1 MVINM
6 KKTGWIKLFC
16 LLLAIGAIAFVSIV
30 GFGSNAVGSYKDIS
44 LGLDLAGGV
53 SITYQAVKDEPTAE
67 EMEDARYK
75 LMKRAEGKSTESAVY
90 IEGTNRI
97 NVDIPNVTDAN
108 RILEEMGQVGSIYF
122 IYGQGDDGIV
132 NISFNEE
139 TGRYDKLTRSM
150 AEIIASGNM
159 VLDGSDVANAKAFI
173 DNSEVT
179 PRYLVELTLGDSGV
193 SKFTEATTKVSKY
206 YNPMSYDPRNIIAIV
221 YDGVVQSAP
230 RVQNTITGANAVIEG
245 QETFEEAQELA
256 TTIRIGA
263 LPIELEEIRSQIV
276 GAKLGEKAIETS
288 LIAGLIGFVALIIFM
303 IALYR
308 IPGVAASIALV
319 IYVGLMVISLNLF
332 NVTLTLPGIAGIILS
347 IGMAVDANVIIFSRI
362 REEMAVGKTVR
373 SAIKS
378 GFKKAQSAI
387 VDGNVTTLIAAVV
400 LYLRGSGTVKGFAM
414 TLGIGIVLSM
424 ITAMF
429 ITQFILKALYE
440 IGFQSEGCVGTI
452 GKGVKFDFVKHA
464 PKFAIASVILVI
476 IGASFLG
483 INKANTGAI
492 FKYSLDFVGGT
503 STSVSFEEVLPE
515 GIQGRMEKT
524 VQKATGKIAEI
535 SLVEESNSVLI
546 KTTNLEQEDR
556 SALEEALVTEYGID
570 AEKIQTENISSVVS
584 GEMKKDALWASVIAI
599 ICMLIYIWIR
609 FSNIRFGLSAIV
621 ALLHDVAIM
630 IVVYAVASK
639 FLTVGSTF
647 IACILTILGYSIN
660 ASIVV
665 FDRIREDKK
674 EFFASMSMK
683 DIVNASISKSFSR
696 SINTS
701 LTTLFMVVALAI
713 LGVASVREFSIPL
726 IVGIV
731 AGAYSSVFLAG
742 PLWFYLQKNE
752 KTKEQEPEE
761 P

>member
-1 MVINM
+1 MFNM
-6 KKTGWIKLFC
+6 KKTGWIKLVC
-16 LLLAIGAIAFVSIV
+16 LILAIGAIAFVSIV

-53 SITYQAVKDEPTAE
+53 SITYQAVKDDPTAE

-159 VLDGSDVANAKAFI
+159 VLDGSDIANAKAFI

-193 SKFTEATTKVSKY
+193 SKFTAATTKVSKY
-206 YNPMSYDPRNIIAIV
+206 YNPMSYDPRNVIAIV

-230 RVQNTITGANAVIEG
+230 RVENVITGANAVIEG

-276 GAKLGEKAIETS
+276 GAKLGERAIETS
-288 LIAGLIGFVALIIFM
+288 LLAGLIGFVALILFM
-303 IALYR
+303 IVMYR
-308 IPGVAASIALV
+308 VPGVAASIALI
-319 IYVGLMVISLNLF
+319 IYVGLMVISLNIF
-332 NVTLTLPGIAGIILS
+332 GVTLTLPGIAGIILS
-347 IGMAVDANVIIFSRI
+347 IGMAVDANVIIFTRI

-387 VDGNVTTLIAAVV
+387 IDGNVTTLIAAVV

-440 IGFQSEGCVGTI
+440 IGFQSEGCVGTL
-452 GKGVKFDFVKHA
+452 GKGVKFDFIKHA
-464 PKFAIASVILVI
+464 PKFAIVSVILVI

-483 INKANTGAI
+483 INKANIGAI

-503 STSVSFEEVLPE
+503 STSVSFDEELPA
-515 GIQGRMEKT
+515 GIQGKMETT

-556 SALEEALVTEYGID
+556 SALEEALVAEYGVD
-570 AEKIQTENISSVVS
+570 AENIQTENISSVVS

-630 IVVYAVASK
+630 IVVYSVASK

-674 EFFASMSMK
+674 ELFATMSMK

-701 LTTLFMVVALAI
+701 VTTLFMVVALAI

-726 IVGIV
+726 IVGIL
-731 AGAYSSVFLAG
+731 AGAYSSVLLAG
-742 PLWFYLQKNE
+742 PLWYFLQKSE
-752 KTKEQEPEE
+752 KAKEPEPEE

>member
-1 MVINM
+1 M

-16 LLLAIGAIAFVSIV
+16 LILAIGAIAFVSIV

-53 SITYQAVKDEPTAE
+53 SITYQAVKDDPTAE

-139 TGRYDKLTRSM
+139 TGRYDKLSRSM
-150 AEIIASGNM
+150 EEIIASGNM

-193 SKFTEATTKVSKY
+193 SKFTAATTKVSKY
-206 YNPMSYDPRNIIAIV
+206 YNPMSYDPRNVIAIV

-230 RVQNTITGANAVIEG
+230 RVENVITGANAVIEG

-276 GAKLGEKAIETS
+276 GAKLGERAIETS
-288 LIAGLIGFVALIIFM
+288 LLAGLIGFVALIIFM
-303 IALYR
+303 ILLYR
-308 IPGVAASIALV
+308 VPGVAASVALV

-347 IGMAVDANVIIFSRI
+347 IGMAVDANVIIFTRI

-378 GFKKAQSAI
+378 GFKKARSAI
-387 VDGNVTTLIAAVV
+387 IDGNVTTLIAAVV

-440 IGFQSEGCVGTI
+440 IGFQSEGCVGTL
-452 GKGVKFDFVKHA
+452 GKGVKFDFIKHA
-464 PKFAIASVILVI
+464 PKFAIVSVILVI

-503 STSVSFEEVLPE
+503 STSVSFDEELPV
-515 GIQGRMEKT
+515 GIQGKMETT

-546 KTTNLEQEDR
+546 KTTNLEQEER
-556 SALEEALVTEYGID
+556 SDLEEALVAEYGVD
-570 AEKIQTENISSVVS
+570 AENIQTENISSVVS

-674 EFFASMSMK
+674 EFFATMSMK

-726 IVGIV
+726 IVGIL
-731 AGAYSSVFLAG
+731 AGAYSSVLLAG
-742 PLWFYLQKNE
+742 PLWYFLQKSE
-752 KTKEQEPEE
+752 KAKEPEPEE

>member
-1 MVINM
+1 M

-53 SITYQAVKDEPTAE
+53 SITYQAVKDDPTPE

-139 TGRYDKLTRSM
+139 TGRYDKLSRSM
-150 AEIIASGNM
+150 EAIIASGNM

-206 YNPMSYDPRNIIAIV
+206 YNPMSYDPRNVIAIV

-230 RVQNTITGANAVIEG
+230 RVEHVITGNNAVIEG

-276 GAKLGEKAIETS
+276 GAKLGERAIETS
-288 LIAGLIGFVALIIFM
+288 LIAGLIGFVALIIFL
-303 IALYR
+303 IVLYR
-308 IPGVAASIALV
+308 VPGVAASIALI

-362 REEMAVGKTVR
+362 REEMAIGKTVR

-378 GFKKAQSAI
+378 GFKKARSAI

-440 IGFQSEGCVGTI
+440 IGFQSEGCVGKI
-452 GKGVKFDFVKHA
+452 GKGVKFDFIKHA
-464 PKFAIASVILVI
+464 PKFAIVSVILVI

-483 INKANTGAI
+483 INKANTGTI
-492 FKYSLDFVGGT
+492 FKYSLDFIGGT
-503 STSVSFEEVLPE
+503 STSVSFDEELPE
-515 GIQGRMEKT
+515 GIQGRMEAT
-524 VQKATGKIAEI
+524 VKNATGKIAEI

-556 SALEEALVTEYGID
+556 SALEDALVTEYGID

-701 LTTLFMVVALAI
+701 LTTLFMVLALAI

-726 IVGIV
+726 IVGIL

-742 PLWFYLQKNE
+742 PLWFLLQKNE
-752 KTKEQEPEE
+752 KAHEAEPDE

>member
-1 MVINM
+1 M
-6 KKTGWIKLFC
+6 KKTGWIKLLC
-16 LLLAIGAIAFVSIV
+16 LFLAIGAIAFVSIV
-30 GFGSNAVGSYKDIS
+30 GFGGDAVGSYKDIS

-53 SITYQAVKDEPTAE
+53 SITYQAVKDDPTPE

-139 TGRYDKLTRSM
+139 TGRYDKLSRSM

-206 YNPMSYDPRNIIAIV
+206 YNPMSYDPRNVIAIV

-230 RVQNTITGANAVIEG
+230 RVQNVITGNSAVIEG

-276 GAKLGEKAIETS
+276 GAKLGERAIETS
-288 LIAGLIGFVALIIFM
+288 LLAGLIGFVALIIFM
-303 IALYR
+303 IVLYR
-308 IPGVAASIALV
+308 VPGVAASIALI
-319 IYVGLMVISLNLF
+319 IYVGLMVISLNIF
-332 NVTLTLPGIAGIILS
+332 GVTLTLPGIAGIILS
-347 IGMAVDANVIIFSRI
+347 IGMAVDANVIIFTRI

-378 GFKKAQSAI
+378 GFKKARSAI

-440 IGFQSEGCVGTI
+440 IGFQSEGCVGKI

-464 PKFAIASVILVI
+464 PKFAIISVILVI

-503 STSVSFEEVLPE
+503 STSVSFDEELPA
-515 GIQGRMEKT
+515 GIQGKMETT

-535 SLVEESNSVLI
+535 SLVEESNAVLI

-556 SALEEALVTEYGID
+556 SALEEALVAEYGVD
-570 AEKIQTENISSVVS
+570 AENIQTENISSVVS

-674 EFFASMSMK
+674 EFFATMSMK

-726 IVGIV
+726 IVGIL

-742 PLWFYLQKNE
+742 PLWFLLQKNE
-752 KTKEQEPEE
+752 KAKEPEPEE

>member
-1 MVINM
+1 M

-16 LLLAIGAIAFVSIV
+16 LVLAIGAIAFVSIV

-53 SITYQAVKDEPTAE
+53 SITYQAVKEEPTAE

-122 IYGQGDDGIV
+122 IYGQGYDDIV
-132 NISFNEE
+132 NIEFNEE
-139 TGRYDKLTRSM
+139 TGRYDSLTRSM
-150 AEIIASGNM
+150 EEIIASGNV
-159 VLDGSDVANAKAFI
+159 VLDGSDIANAKALI
-173 DNSEVT
+173 DNSQVT
-179 PRYLVELTLGDSGV
+179 PRYLVELTLNDSGV
-193 SKFTEATTKVSKY
+193 AKFTEATARAAMF
-206 YNPMSYDPRNIIAIV
+206 YNEAYYDPGCVIAIV
-221 YDGVVQSAP
+221 YDGVIQSAP
-230 RVQNTITGANAVIEG
+230 RVQSKITGNQAVIEG
-245 QETFEEAQELA
+245 QETMEEAQELA

-276 GAKLGEKAIETS
+276 GAKLGEKAIESS
-288 LIAGLIGFVALIIFM
+288 LLAGLIGFVALIIFM
-303 IALYR
+303 IVLYR
-308 IPGVAASIALV
+308 VPGVAASIALV

-362 REEMAVGKTVR
+362 REEIAIGKTVR
-373 SAIKS
+373 SAVKS

-387 VDGNVTTLIAAVV
+387 IDGNVTTLIAAVV

-440 IGFQSEGCVGTI
+440 IGLSSEACI
-452 GKGVKFDFVKHA
+452 GAGGKEAKFDFVKHA
-464 PKFAIASVILVI
+464 PKFAVISVILVI

-503 STSVSFEEVLPE
+503 STSVSFGDALPE
-515 GIQGRMEKT
+515 GIQGKMETT
-524 VQKATGKIAEI
+524 VLKSTGKIAEI
-535 SLVEESNSVLI
+535 SLVEESNTVLI
-546 KTTNLEQEDR
+546 KTTNLEQDDR
-556 SALEEALVTEYGID
+556 AALEEALVAEYGID
-570 AEKIQTENISSVVS
+570 SEQIQTENISSVVS

-609 FSNIRFGLSAIV
+609 FNNIRFGLSAII
-621 ALLHDVAIM
+621 ALLHDVAMM

-674 EFFASMSMK
+674 EFFATKSMK
-683 DIVNASISKSFSR
+683 EIVNGSISKSLGR

-731 AGAYSSVFLAG
+731 AGAYSSVLLAG
-742 PLWFYLQKNE
+742 PMWYLLQKSE
-752 KTKEQEPEE
+752 KEPEPE
-761 P
+761 PDEP

>member
-1 MVINM
+1 MEYAM

-16 LLLAIGAIAFVSIV
+16 LVLAIGAIAFVSLV
-30 GFGSNAVGSYKDIS
+30 GFGDNAVGSYKDIS

-53 SITYQAVKDEPTAE
+53 SITYQAVKEDPTTE

-108 RILEEMGQVGSIYF
+108 RILEEMGKVGSIYF
-122 IYGQGDDGIV
+122 IYGMGDDGIL
-132 NISFNEE
+132 NIAYNEE
-139 TGRYDKLTRSM
+139 TGKIDTLARSM
-150 AEIIASGNM
+150 EEIIASGNV
-159 VLDGSDVANAKAFI
+159 VLDGSDIADARAYI

-179 PRYLVELTLGDSGV
+179 PRYLVNLILQESGV
-193 SKFTEATTKVSKY
+193 SKFAEATAKVSKY
-206 YNPMSYDPRNIIAIV
+206 YTSTSYDPRNIIAIV

-230 RVQNTITGANAVIEG
+230 RVQHVINSDQAVIEG
-245 QETFEEAQELA
+245 QESFEEAQELA

-288 LIAGLIGFVALIIFM
+288 LLAGLIGFVALIIFM
-303 IALYR
+303 IVLYR
-308 IPGVAASIALV
+308 VPGVAASIALV
-319 IYVGLMVISLNLF
+319 IYVGLMVICLNLF

-362 REEMAVGKTVR
+362 REEIAIGKTVR

-378 GFKKAQSAI
+378 GFKKARSAI
-387 VDGNVTTLIAAVV
+387 IDGNVTTLIAAIV

-429 ITQFILKALYE
+429 ITQFIMKALYE
-440 IGFQSEGCVGTI
+440 IGLQSEGCI
-452 GKGVKFDFVKHA
+452 GKLAKGIKFDFVKHA
-464 PKFAIASVILVI
+464 PKFAVFSMILVI

-503 STSVSFEEVLPE
+503 STSVSFNEELPA
-515 GIQGRMEKT
+515 GIQGRVEET
-524 VQKATGKIAEI
+524 VLKSTGKIAEI

-556 SALEEALVTEYGID
+556 AALEDALIAEYGID
-570 AEKIQTENISSVVS
+570 AENIQAENISSVVS
-584 GEMKKDALWASVIAI
+584 GEMKKDALWASVIAV

-674 EFFASMSMK
+674 EFFATMSMK
-683 DIVNASISKSFSR
+683 DIVNESISKSFSR

-726 IVGIV
+726 IVGIL

-742 PLWFYLQKNE
+742 PLWFFLQKNE
-752 KTKEQEPEE
+752 KEKEPEPEE

>member
-1 MVINM
+1 M
-6 KKTGWIKLFC
+6 KKTGWIKLVC
-16 LLLAIGAIAFVSIV
+16 LILAIGAIAFVSIV
-30 GFGSNAVGSYKDIS
+30 GFGNNAIGSYKDIS

-53 SITYQAVKDEPTAE
+53 SITYQAVKDDPTAE

-139 TGRYDKLTRSM
+139 TGRYDKLSRSM
-150 AEIIASGNM
+150 EEIIASGNM

-193 SKFTEATTKVSKY
+193 SKFTAATTKVSKY
-206 YNPMSYDPRNIIAIV
+206 YNPMSYDPRNVIAIV

-230 RVQNTITGANAVIEG
+230 RVENVITGANAVIEG

-276 GAKLGEKAIETS
+276 GAKLGERAIETS
-288 LIAGLIGFVALIIFM
+288 LLAGLIGFVALIIFM
-303 IALYR
+303 ILLYR
-308 IPGVAASIALV
+308 VPGVAASVALV

-347 IGMAVDANVIIFSRI
+347 IGMAVDANVIIFTRI

-378 GFKKAQSAI
+378 GFKKARSAI
-387 VDGNVTTLIAAVV
+387 IDGNVTTLIAAVV

-440 IGFQSEGCVGTI
+440 IGFQSEGCVGTL
-452 GKGVKFDFVKHA
+452 GKGVKFDFIKHA
-464 PKFAIASVILVI
+464 PKFAIVSVILVI

-503 STSVSFEEVLPE
+503 STSVSFDEELPA
-515 GIQGRMEKT
+515 GIQGKMETT

-546 KTTNLEQEDR
+546 KTTNLEQEER
-556 SALEEALVTEYGID
+556 SDLEEALVAEYGVD
-570 AEKIQTENISSVVS
+570 AENIQTENISSVVS

-674 EFFASMSMK
+674 EFFATMSMK

-726 IVGIV
+726 IVGIL
-731 AGAYSSVFLAG
+731 AGAYSSVLLAG
-742 PLWFYLQKNE
+742 PLWYFLQKSE
-752 KTKEQEPEE
+752 KAKEPEPEE

>member
-1 MVINM
+1 M
-6 KKTGWIKLFC
+6 KKTGWIKLIC
-16 LLLAIGAIAFVSIV
+16 LVLAIGVVGFISCV
-30 GFGSNAVGSYKDIS
+30 GFGSKAVGSYKDIS

-53 SITYQAVKDEPTAE
+53 SITYQAVKDDPTPE

-108 RILEEMGQVGSIYF
+108 RILEEMGEVGSIYF
-122 IYGQGDDGIV
+122 IYGMGDDGV
-132 NISFNEE
+132 LNIAYNEE
-139 TGRYDKLTRSM
+139 TGSYDALTRSM
-150 AEIIASGNM
+150 SEIIASGNM

-179 PRYLVELTLGDSGV
+179 PRYLVELTLGESGV
-193 SKFTEATTKVSKY
+193 SKFTAATTKASKY
-206 YNPMSYDPRNIIAIV
+206 YDPMSYDPRSVIAIV

-230 RVQNTITGANAVIEG
+230 RVHSTITGTQAVIEG
-245 QETFEEAQELA
+245 QETLEEAQELA

-288 LIAGLIGFVALIIFM
+288 LLAGLIGFIALIIFM
-303 IALYR
+303 VVLYR
-308 IPGVAASIALV
+308 IPGVAASIALI
-319 IYVGLMVISLNLF
+319 IYVGLMVISLNVF
-332 NVTLTLPGIAGIILS
+332 GVTLTLPGIAGIILS

-362 REEMAVGKTVR
+362 REEIELGKTVR

-378 GFKKAQSAI
+378 GFKKARSAI
-387 VDGNVTTLIAAVV
+387 VDGNVTTLIAAIV

-440 IGFQSEGCVGTI
+440 VGFTSEACI
-452 GKGVKFDFVKHA
+452 GKAAKGIKFDFVKHA
-464 PKFAIASVILVI
+464 PKFAIVSVVLVL

-483 INKANTGAI
+483 INKANTGSI

-503 STSVSFEEVLPE
+503 STSVGFDGQLPE
-515 GIQGRMEKT
+515 GIQGKMENT

-535 SLVEESNSVLI
+535 SLVEESNTVLI

-556 SALEEALVTEYGID
+556 TALEDALVAEYGVD
-570 AEKIQTENISSVVS
+570 AQNIQTENISSVVS
-584 GEMKKDALWASVIAI
+584 GEMKEDALWASVIAI

-621 ALLHDVAIM
+621 TLLHDVAIM

-674 EFFASMSMK
+674 EFFATMSMK

-696 SINTS
+696 SVNTS
-701 LTTLFMVVALAI
+701 ITTLFMVVALAI

-742 PLWFYLQKNE
+742 PLWYFLQKNE
-752 KTKEQEPEE
+752 RPEE
-761 P
+761 PEPDEP

>member
-1 MVINM
+1 M

-16 LLLAIGAIAFVSIV
+16 LVLAIGAIAFVSIV

-53 SITYQAVKDEPTAE
+53 SITYQAVKDDPTAE

-139 TGRYDKLTRSM
+139 TGRYDKLSRSM
-150 AEIIASGNM
+150 EEIIASGNM

-230 RVQNTITGANAVIEG
+230 RVQNVITGANAVIEG

-276 GAKLGEKAIETS
+276 GAKLGERAIETS
-288 LIAGLIGFVALIIFM
+288 LLAGLIGFVALIIFM
-303 IALYR
+303 IVLYR
-308 IPGVAASIALV
+308 VPGVAASIALI
-319 IYVGLMVISLNLF
+319 IYVGLMVISLNIF
-332 NVTLTLPGIAGIILS
+332 GVTLTLPGIAGIILS
-347 IGMAVDANVIIFSRI
+347 IGMAVDANVIIFTRI

-373 SAIKS
+373 SAVKS
-378 GFKKAQSAI
+378 GFKKARSAI
-387 VDGNVTTLIAAVV
+387 IDGNVTTLIAAVV

-440 IGFQSEGCVGTI
+440 IGFQSEGCVGKI

-464 PKFAIASVILVI
+464 PKFAIISVILVI

-503 STSVSFEEVLPE
+503 STSVSFDEELPA
-515 GIQGRMEKT
+515 GIQGKMETT

-535 SLVEESNSVLI
+535 SLVEESNAVLI

-556 SALEEALVTEYGID
+556 SALEEALVAEYGVD
-570 AEKIQTENISSVVS
+570 AENIQTENISSVVS

-674 EFFASMSMK
+674 EFFATMSMK

-726 IVGIV
+726 IVGIL

-742 PLWFYLQKNE
+742 PLWFLLQKNE
-752 KTKEQEPEE
+752 KAKEPEPEE

>member
-1 MVINM
+1 M

-16 LLLAIGAIAFVSIV
+16 LVLAIGAIAFVSLV
-30 GFGSNAVGSYKDIS
+30 GFGDNAVGSYKDIS

-53 SITYQAVKDEPTAE
+53 SITYQAVKEDPTTE

-108 RILEEMGQVGSIYF
+108 RILEEMGKVGSIYF
-122 IYGQGDDGIV
+122 IYGMGDDGIL
-132 NISFNEE
+132 NIAYNEE
-139 TGRYDKLTRSM
+139 TGKIDTLARSM
-150 AEIIASGNM
+150 EEIIASGNV
-159 VLDGSDVANAKAFI
+159 VLDGSDIADARAYI

-179 PRYLVELTLGDSGV
+179 PRYLVNLILQESGV
-193 SKFTEATTKVSKY
+193 SKFAEATAKVSKY
-206 YNPMSYDPRNIIAIV
+206 YTSTSYDPRNIIAIV

-230 RVQNTITGANAVIEG
+230 RVQHVINSDQAVIEG
-245 QETFEEAQELA
+245 QESFEEAQELA

-288 LIAGLIGFVALIIFM
+288 LLAGLIGFVALIIFM
-303 IALYR
+303 IVLYR
-308 IPGVAASIALV
+308 VPGVAASIALV
-319 IYVGLMVISLNLF
+319 IYVGLMVICLNLF

-362 REEMAVGKTVR
+362 REEIAIGKTVR

-378 GFKKAQSAI
+378 GFKKARSAI
-387 VDGNVTTLIAAVV
+387 IDGNVTTLIAAVV

-440 IGFQSEGCVGTI
+440 IGFQSEGCI
-452 GKGVKFDFVKHA
+452 GKLAKGIKFDFVKHA
-464 PKFAIASVILVI
+464 PKFAVFSVILVI

-503 STSVSFEEVLPE
+503 STSVSFNEELPA
-515 GIQGRMEKT
+515 GIQGRMEET
-524 VQKATGKIAEI
+524 VRKATGKIAEI

-556 SALEEALVTEYGID
+556 TALEDALIAEYGID
-570 AEKIQTENISSVVS
+570 AENIQAENISSVVS
-584 GEMKKDALWASVIAI
+584 GEMKKDALWASVIAV

-674 EFFASMSMK
+674 EFFATMSMK

-701 LTTLFMVVALAI
+701 LTTLFMVMALAI

-726 IVGIV
+726 IVGIL

-742 PLWFYLQKNE
+742 PLWFFLQKNE
-752 KTKEQEPEE
+752 KEKEPEPEE

>member
-1 MVINM
+1 VFNM
-6 KKTGWIKLFC
+6 KKTGWIKLVC
-16 LLLAIGAIAFVSIV
+16 LILAIGAIAFVSIV
-30 GFGSNAVGSYKDIS
+30 GFGNNAIGSYKDIS

-53 SITYQAVKDEPTAE
+53 SITYQAVKDDPTAE

-139 TGRYDKLTRSM
+139 TGRYDKLSRSM
-150 AEIIASGNM
+150 EEIIASGNM

-193 SKFTEATTKVSKY
+193 SKFTAATTKVSKY
-206 YNPMSYDPRNIIAIV
+206 YNPMSYDPRNVIAIV

-230 RVQNTITGANAVIEG
+230 RVENVITGANAVIEG

-276 GAKLGEKAIETS
+276 GAKLGERAIETS
-288 LIAGLIGFVALIIFM
+288 LLAGLIGFVALIIFM
-303 IALYR
+303 ILLYR
-308 IPGVAASIALV
+308 VPGVAASVALV

-347 IGMAVDANVIIFSRI
+347 IGMAVDANVIIFTRI

-378 GFKKAQSAI
+378 GFKKARSAI
-387 VDGNVTTLIAAVV
+387 IDGNVTTLIAAVV

-440 IGFQSEGCVGTI
+440 IGFQSEGCVGTL
-452 GKGVKFDFVKHA
+452 GKGVKFDFIKHA
-464 PKFAIASVILVI
+464 PKFAIVSVILVI

-503 STSVSFEEVLPE
+503 STSVSFDEELPA
-515 GIQGRMEKT
+515 GIQGKMETT

-546 KTTNLEQEDR
+546 KTTNLEQEER
-556 SALEEALVTEYGID
+556 SDLEEALVAEYGVD
-570 AEKIQTENISSVVS
+570 AENIQTENISSVVS

-674 EFFASMSMK
+674 EFFATMSMK

-726 IVGIV
+726 IVGIL
-731 AGAYSSVFLAG
+731 AGAYSSVLLAG
-742 PLWFYLQKNE
+742 PLWYFLQKSE
-752 KTKEQEPEE
+752 KAKEPEPEE

>member
-1 MVINM
+1 MDM
-6 KKTGWIKLFC
+6 KKTGWIKLLC
-16 LLLAIGAIAFVSIV
+16 LVLAIGVIGYIACV
-30 GFGSNAVGSYKDIS
+30 GFGSNAKGSYKDIS

-53 SITYQAVKDEPTAE
+53 SITYQAVKDDPTSE

-108 RILEEMGQVGSIYF
+108 RILEEMGKVGSIYF
-122 IYGQGDDGIV
+122 IYGQGTDDIV
-132 NISFNEE
+132 NIAFNEE
-139 TGRYDKLTRSM
+139 TGRYDSLTRSM
-150 AEIIASGNM
+150 EEIIASGNV
-159 VLDGSDVANAKAFI
+159 VLDGSDIANASAFI
-173 DNSEVT
+173 DNSNVT
-179 PRYLVELTLGDSGV
+179 PRYLVELTLNDAGV
-193 SKFTEATTKVSKY
+193 SKFTEATTRAAMF
-206 YNPMSYDPRNIIAIV
+206 YNEVYYDPGSVIAIV

-230 RVQNTITGANAVIEG
+230 RVAKTITGNQAVIEG

-276 GAKLGEKAIETS
+276 GAKLGERAIETS
-288 LIAGLIGFVALIIFM
+288 LIAGLIGFVALILFM
-303 IALYR
+303 IILYR
-308 IPGVAASIALV
+308 IPGVAAAIALT

-332 NVTLTLPGIAGIILS
+332 DVTLTLPGIAGIILS
-347 IGMAVDANVIIFSRI
+347 IGMAVDANVIIFCRI
-362 REEMAVGKTVR
+362 REEIAVGKTVR

-378 GFKKAQSAI
+378 GFKKARSAI

-400 LYLRGSGTVKGFAM
+400 LYARGSGTVKGFAM

-429 ITQFILKALYE
+429 ITHFILKAFYE
-440 IGFQSEGCVGTI
+440 IGFTSEACIGTR
-452 GKGVKFDFVKHA
+452 GKTVRFDFIKHA
-464 PKFAIASVILVI
+464 PKFAVVSVILVI

-503 STSVSFEEVLPE
+503 STSVSFDGELPS
-515 GIQGRMEKT
+515 GIQGRVETT

-535 SLVEESNSVLI
+535 SLVEESNAVLI
-546 KTTNLEQEDR
+546 KTTNLEQEER
-556 SALEEALVTEYGID
+556 AALEEALVTEYGVD
-570 AEKIQTENISSVVS
+570 AENIQTENISSVVS

-609 FSNIRFGLSAIV
+609 FNNIRFGLSAIV
-621 ALLHDVAIM
+621 ALLHDVSIM
-630 IVVYAVASK
+630 IVVYAVASR

-665 FDRIREDKK
+665 FDRIREDRK
-674 EFFASMSMK
+674 EFFATMSMK
-683 DIVNASISKSFSR
+683 DIVNAAVSKSFSR
-696 SINTS
+696 SISTS

-731 AGAYSSVFLAG
+731 AGAYSSVLLAG
-742 PLWFYLQKNE
+742 PLWYFLQKNE
-752 KTKEQEPEE
+752 KPQEEETEE

>member
-1 MVINM
+1 M
-6 KKTGWIKLFC
+6 FC

-30 GFGSNAVGSYKDIS
+30 GFGNNAVGSYKDIS

-53 SITYQAVKDEPTAE
+53 SITYQAVKDDPTPE

-139 TGRYDKLTRSM
+139 TGRYDKLSRSM
-150 AEIIASGNM
+150 EAIIASGNM

-206 YNPMSYDPRNIIAIV
+206 YNPMSYDPRNVIAIV

-230 RVQNTITGANAVIEG
+230 RVQHVITGNNAVIEG

-276 GAKLGEKAIETS
+276 GAKLGERAIETS

-303 IALYR
+303 VVLYR
-308 IPGVAASIALV
+308 VPGVAASVALI

-347 IGMAVDANVIIFSRI
+347 IGMAVDANVIIFTRI

-387 VDGNVTTLIAAVV
+387 IDGNVTTLIAAVV

-440 IGFQSEGCVGTI
+440 IGFQSEGCIGTL
-452 GKGVKFDFVKHA
+452 GKGVKFDFVKNA
-464 PKFAIASVILVI
+464 PKFAIVSVILVI

-483 INKANTGAI
+483 INKANTGTI
-492 FKYSLDFVGGT
+492 FKYSLDFIGGT
-503 STSVSFEEVLPE
+503 STAVSFDEELPE
-515 GIQGRMEKT
+515 GIQGRMEAT
-524 VQKATGKIAEI
+524 VKNATGKIAEI

-556 SALEEALVTEYGID
+556 SALEDALVTEYGID

-701 LTTLFMVVALAI
+701 LTTLFMVLALAI

-726 IVGIV
+726 IVGIL

-742 PLWFYLQKNE
+742 PLWFFLQKNE
-752 KTKEQEPEE
+752 KAHEAEPDE

>member
-1 MVINM
+1 M

-16 LLLAIGAIAFVSIV
+16 LVVVISAIAFVSIV

-53 SITYQAVKDEPTAE
+53 SITYQAVKDDPTAE

-132 NISFNEE
+132 NIGYNEE

-150 AEIIASGNM
+150 EEIIASGNM

-193 SKFTEATTKVSKY
+193 SKFTEATSKVSQY
-206 YNPMSYDPRNIIAIV
+206 YLSTSYDPRNVIAIV
-221 YDGVVQSAP
+221 YDGTVQSAP
-230 RVQNTITGANAVIEG
+230 RVQTTITGNSAVIEG

-288 LIAGLIGFVALIIFM
+288 LIAGLIGFVALILFM
-303 IALYR
+303 VIMYR
-308 IPGVAASIALV
+308 VPGVAASIALV

-347 IGMAVDANVIIFSRI
+347 IGMAVDANVIIFTRI
-362 REEMAVGKTVR
+362 REEIAIGKTVR

-378 GFKKAQSAI
+378 GFKKARSAI
-387 VDGNVTTLIAAVV
+387 VDGNVTTLIAAIV

-440 IGFQSEGCVGTI
+440 IGFQSEGCVGTV
-452 GKGVKFDFVKHA
+452 GKGVRFDFVKHA
-464 PKFAIASVILVI
+464 PKFAIVSVILVI

-503 STSVSFEEVLPE
+503 STSVSFDEELPA
-515 GIQGRMEKT
+515 GIQGKMETT

-546 KTTNLEQEDR
+546 KTTNLEQDDR
-556 SALEEALVTEYGID
+556 SALEAALVAEYGID

-674 EFFASMSMK
+674 ELFAKMSMK

-726 IVGIV
+726 IVGIL

-742 PLWFYLQKNE
+742 PLWYFLQKHE
-752 KTKEQEPEE
+752 KPEEPEPEE

>member
-1 MVINM
+1 
-6 KKTGWIKLFC
+6 
-16 LLLAIGAIAFVSIV
+16 
-30 GFGSNAVGSYKDIS
+30 
-44 LGLDLAGGV
+44 
-53 SITYQAVKDEPTAE
+53 
-67 EMEDARYK
+67 
-75 LMKRAEGKSTESAVY
+75 
-90 IEGTNRI
+90 
-97 NVDIPNVTDAN
+97 
-108 RILEEMGQVGSIYF
+108 
-122 IYGQGDDGIV
+122 
-132 NISFNEE
+132 
-139 TGRYDKLTRSM
+139 
-150 AEIIASGNM
+150 
-159 VLDGSDVANAKAFI
+159 
-173 DNSEVT
+173 
-179 PRYLVELTLGDSGV
+179 VELTLGDSGV

-230 RVQNTITGANAVIEG
+230 RVQNVITGANAVIEG

-276 GAKLGEKAIETS
+276 GAKLGERAIETS
-288 LIAGLIGFVALIIFM
+288 LLAGLIGFVALIIFM
-303 IALYR
+303 IVLYR
-308 IPGVAASIALV
+308 VPGVAASIALI
-319 IYVGLMVISLNLF
+319 IYVGLMVISLNIF
-332 NVTLTLPGIAGIILS
+332 GVTLTLPGIAGIILS
-347 IGMAVDANVIIFSRI
+347 IGMAVDANVIIFTRI

-373 SAIKS
+373 SAVKS
-378 GFKKAQSAI
+378 GFKKARSAI
-387 VDGNVTTLIAAVV
+387 IDGNVTTLIAAVV

-440 IGFQSEGCVGTI
+440 IGFQSEGCVGKI

-464 PKFAIASVILVI
+464 PKFAIISVILVI

-503 STSVSFEEVLPE
+503 STSVSFDEELPA
-515 GIQGRMEKT
+515 GIQGKMETT

-535 SLVEESNSVLI
+535 SLVEESNAVLI

-556 SALEEALVTEYGID
+556 SALEEALVAEYGVD
-570 AEKIQTENISSVVS
+570 AENIQTENISSVVS

-674 EFFASMSMK
+674 EFFATMSMK

-726 IVGIV
+726 IVGIL

-742 PLWFYLQKNE
+742 PLWFLLQKNE
-752 KTKEQEPEE
+752 KAKEPEPEE

>member
-1 MVINM
+1 M

-16 LLLAIGAIAFVSIV
+16 LVLAIGAIAFVSLV
-30 GFGSNAVGSYKDIS
+30 GFGDNAVGSYKDIS

-53 SITYQAVKDEPTAE
+53 SITYQAVKEDPTTE

-108 RILEEMGQVGSIYF
+108 RILEEMGEVGSIYF
-122 IYGQGDDGIV
+122 IYGMGADGIM
-132 NISFNEE
+132 NIAFNEE
-139 TGRYDKLTRSM
+139 TGRYDALARSM
-150 AEIIASGNM
+150 EEIIASGNM
-159 VLDGSDVANAKAFI
+159 VLDGSDVADARAFI

-179 PRYLVELTLGDSGV
+179 PRYLVELILGESGV
-193 SKFTEATTKVSKY
+193 AKFTEATGKVAQY
-206 YNPMSYDPRNIIAIV
+206 YNPATYDPRNIIAIV

-230 RVQNTITGANAVIEG
+230 RVQRTITGNQAVIEG
-245 QETFEEAQELA
+245 QESFEEAQELA

-263 LPIELEEIRSQIV
+263 LPLELEEIRSQVV
-276 GAKLGEKAIETS
+276 GAKLGERAIETS
-288 LIAGLIGFVALIIFM
+288 LLAGLIGFVALIIFM
-303 IALYR
+303 IVMYR
-308 IPGVAASIALV
+308 VPGVAASIALI
-319 IYVGLMVISLNLF
+319 IYVGLMVISLNVF
-332 NVTLTLPGIAGIILS
+332 GVTLTLPGIAGIILS
-347 IGMAVDANVIIFSRI
+347 IGMAVDANVIIFTRV

-378 GFKKAQSAI
+378 GFKKARSAI
-387 VDGNVTTLIAAVV
+387 VDGNVTTLIAAIV

-440 IGFQSEGCVGTI
+440 IGFTSEGCI
-452 GKGVKFDFVKHA
+452 GKLAKGVKFDFVKHA
-464 PKFAIASVILVI
+464 PKFAVVSVILVI

-503 STSVSFEEVLPE
+503 STSVSFDEDLPA
-515 GIQGRMEKT
+515 GIQGQVEKT
-524 VQKATGKIAEI
+524 VQQATGKIAEI
-535 SLVEESNSVLI
+535 SLVEESNTVLI

-556 SALEEALVTEYGID
+556 TALEDALVAEYGVD

-674 EFFASMSMK
+674 EFFATMSMK

-696 SINTS
+696 SINYS

-726 IVGIV
+726 IVGIL

-742 PLWFYLQKNE
+742 PLWFFLQKNE
-752 KTKEQEPEE
+752 KAKEPEPE
-761 P
+761 AP

>member
-1 MVINM
+1 M
-6 KKTGWIKLFC
+6 KKTGWIKLLC
-16 LLLAIGAIAFVSIV
+16 LFLAIGAIAFVSIV
-30 GFGSNAVGSYKDIS
+30 GFGGDAVGSYKDIS

-53 SITYQAVKDEPTAE
+53 SITYQAVKDDPTPE

-139 TGRYDKLTRSM
+139 TGRYDKLSRSM

-206 YNPMSYDPRNIIAIV
+206 YNPMSYDPRNVIAIV

-230 RVQNTITGANAVIEG
+230 RVQNVITGNSAVIEG

-276 GAKLGEKAIETS
+276 GAKLGERAIETS
-288 LIAGLIGFVALIIFM
+288 LLAGLIGFVALIIFM
-303 IALYR
+303 IVLYR
-308 IPGVAASIALV
+308 VPGVAASIALI
-319 IYVGLMVISLNLF
+319 IYVGLMVISLNIF
-332 NVTLTLPGIAGIILS
+332 GVTLTLPGIAGIILS
-347 IGMAVDANVIIFSRI
+347 IGMAVDANVIIFTRI

-373 SAIKS
+373 SAVKS
-378 GFKKAQSAI
+378 GFKKARSAI
-387 VDGNVTTLIAAVV
+387 IDGNVTTLIAAVV

-440 IGFQSEGCVGTI
+440 IGFQSEGCVGKI

-464 PKFAIASVILVI
+464 PKFAIISVILVI

-503 STSVSFEEVLPE
+503 STSVSFDEELPA
-515 GIQGRMEKT
+515 GIQGKMETT

-535 SLVEESNSVLI
+535 SLVEESNAVLI

-556 SALEEALVTEYGID
+556 SALEEALVAEYGVD
-570 AEKIQTENISSVVS
+570 AENIQTENISSVVS

-674 EFFASMSMK
+674 EFFATMSMK

-726 IVGIV
+726 IVGIL

-742 PLWFYLQKNE
+742 PLWFLLQKNE
-752 KTKEQEPEE
+752 KAKEPEPEE

>member
-1 MVINM
+1 VFNM

-16 LLLAIGAIAFVSIV
+16 LILAIGAIAFVSIV

-53 SITYQAVKDEPTAE
+53 SITYQAVKDDPTAE

-139 TGRYDKLTRSM
+139 TGRYDKLSRSM
-150 AEIIASGNM
+150 EEIIASGNM

-193 SKFTEATTKVSKY
+193 SKFTAATTKVSKY
-206 YNPMSYDPRNIIAIV
+206 YNPMSYDPRNVIAIV

-230 RVQNTITGANAVIEG
+230 RVENVITGANAVIEG

-276 GAKLGEKAIETS
+276 GAKLGERAIETS
-288 LIAGLIGFVALIIFM
+288 LLAGLIGFVALIIFM
-303 IALYR
+303 ILLYR
-308 IPGVAASIALV
+308 VPGVAASVALV

-347 IGMAVDANVIIFSRI
+347 IGMAVDANVIIFTRI

-378 GFKKAQSAI
+378 GFKKARSAI
-387 VDGNVTTLIAAVV
+387 IDGNVTTLIAAVV

-440 IGFQSEGCVGTI
+440 IGFQSEGCVGTL
-452 GKGVKFDFVKHA
+452 GKGVKFDFIKHA
-464 PKFAIASVILVI
+464 PKFAIVSVILVI

-503 STSVSFEEVLPE
+503 STSVSFDEELPA
-515 GIQGRMEKT
+515 GIQGKMETT

-546 KTTNLEQEDR
+546 KTTNLEQEER
-556 SALEEALVTEYGID
+556 SDLEEALVAEYGVD
-570 AEKIQTENISSVVS
+570 AENIQTENISSVVS

-674 EFFASMSMK
+674 EFFATMSMK

-726 IVGIV
+726 IVGIL
-731 AGAYSSVFLAG
+731 AGAYSSVLLAG
-742 PLWFYLQKNE
+742 PLWYFLQKSE
-752 KTKEQEPEE
+752 KAKEPEPEE

>member
-1 MVINM
+1 M
-6 KKTGWIKLFC
+6 KKTGYIKLLC
-16 LLLAIGAIAFVSIV
+16 LVIAIGVIAFISCV
-30 GFGSNAVGSYKDIS
+30 GFGGKAVGSYKDIS

-53 SITYQAVKDEPTAE
+53 SITYQAVKDDPTAE

-108 RILEEMGQVGSIYF
+108 RILEEMGEVGSIYF
-122 IYGQGDDGIV
+122 IYGMGADGV
-132 NISFNEE
+132 LNIAYNEE
-139 TGRYDKLTRSM
+139 TGRYDSLTRSM
-150 AEIIASGNM
+150 DEIIASGNM

-179 PRYLVELTLGDSGV
+179 PRYLVELTLGESGIA
-193 SKFTEATTKVSKY
+193 KFTEATGKASKY
-206 YNPMSYDPRNIIAIV
+206 YNPSAYDPRSIIAIV

-230 RVQNTITGANAVIEG
+230 QVHSTITGSQAVIEG
-245 QETFEEAQELA
+245 QDTLEEAQELA

-288 LIAGLIGFVALIIFM
+288 LLAGMIGFIALIVFLIV
-303 IALYR
+303 LYR
-308 IPGVAASIALV
+308 IPGLAASIALA
-319 IYVGLMVISLNLF
+319 IYVGLMVIALNLF

-362 REEMAVGKTVR
+362 REEIAIGKTVR

-378 GFKKAQSAI
+378 GFKKARSAI
-387 VDGNVTTLIAAVV
+387 IDGNVTTLIAAIV

-429 ITQFILKALYE
+429 ITSFILKAFYE
-440 IGFQSEGCVGTI
+440 IGFSSEACI
-452 GKGVKFDFVKHA
+452 GKGVKLIKFDFVKHA
-464 PKFAIASVILVI
+464 PKFAIVSLVLILV
-476 IGASFLG
+476 GASFLG
-483 INKANTGAI
+483 INKANTGSI

-503 STSVSFEEVLPE
+503 STSVGFNGQLPD
-515 GIQGRMEKT
+515 GIQGKMETT
-524 VQKATGKIAEI
+524 VQKTTGKIAEI
-535 SLVEESNSVLI
+535 SLVEESSSVLI

-556 SALEEALVTEYGID
+556 AALENALVAEFQID
-570 AEKIQTENISSVVS
+570 PENIQTENISSVVS

-621 ALLHDVAIM
+621 TLLHDVAIM

-674 EFFASMSMK
+674 EFFATMSMK

-701 LTTLFMVVALAI
+701 ITTLFMVVALAI

-731 AGAYSSVFLAG
+731 AGAYSSVLLAG
-742 PLWFYLQKNE
+742 PLWYFLQKYE
-752 KTKEQEPEE
+752 KPEEPEPEE

>member
-288 LIAGLIGFVALIIFM
+288 LLAGMIGFVALIIFM

-308 IPGVAASIALV
+308 VPGVAASVALV

-347 IGMAVDANVIIFSRI
+347 IGMAVDANVIIFTRI
-362 REEMAVGKTVR
+362 REEMAIGKTVR
-373 SAIKS
+373 SAVKA

-387 VDGNVTTLIAAVV
+387 IDGNVTTLIAAVV

-556 SALEEALVTEYGID
+556 SALEDALVAEYGID

-752 KTKEQEPEE
+752 KTKEPEPEE

>member
-1 MVINM
+1 M
-6 KKTGWIKLFC
+6 FC

-30 GFGSNAVGSYKDIS
+30 GFGNNAVGSYKDIS

-53 SITYQAVKDEPTAE
+53 SITYQAVKDDPTPE

-139 TGRYDKLTRSM
+139 TGRYDKLSRSM
-150 AEIIASGNM
+150 EAIIASGNM

-206 YNPMSYDPRNIIAIV
+206 YNPMSYDPRNVIAIV

-230 RVQNTITGANAVIEG
+230 RVQHVITGNNAVIEG

-276 GAKLGEKAIETS
+276 GAKLGERAIETS

-303 IALYR
+303 VVLYR
-308 IPGVAASIALV
+308 MPGVAASLALI

-347 IGMAVDANVIIFSRI
+347 IGMAVDANVIIFTRI

-387 VDGNVTTLIAAVV
+387 IDGNVTTLIAAVV

-440 IGFQSEGCVGTI
+440 IGFQSEGCIGTL
-452 GKGVKFDFVKHA
+452 GKGVKFDFVKNA
-464 PKFAIASVILVI
+464 PKFAIVSVILVI

-483 INKANTGAI
+483 INKANTGTI
-492 FKYSLDFVGGT
+492 FKYSLDFIGGT
-503 STSVSFEEVLPE
+503 STAVSFDEELPE
-515 GIQGRMEKT
+515 GIQGRMEAT
-524 VQKATGKIAEI
+524 VKNATGKIAEI

-556 SALEEALVTEYGID
+556 SALEDALVTEYGID

-584 GEMKKDALWASVIAI
+584 GEMKKDALWASMIAI

-701 LTTLFMVVALAI
+701 LTTLFMVLALAI

-726 IVGIV
+726 IVGIL

-742 PLWFYLQKNE
+742 PLWFFLQKNE
-752 KTKEQEPEE
+752 KAHEAEPDE

>member
-1 MVINM
+1 MEYAM

-16 LLLAIGAIAFVSIV
+16 LVLAIGAIAFVSLV
-30 GFGSNAVGSYKDIS
+30 GFGDNAVGSYKDIS

-53 SITYQAVKDEPTAE
+53 SITYQAVKEDPTTE

-108 RILEEMGQVGSIYF
+108 RILEEMGKVGSIYF
-122 IYGQGDDGIV
+122 IYGMGDDGIL
-132 NISFNEE
+132 NIAYNEE
-139 TGRYDKLTRSM
+139 TGKIDTLARSM
-150 AEIIASGNM
+150 EEIIASGNV
-159 VLDGSDVANAKAFI
+159 VLDGSDIADARAYI

-179 PRYLVELTLGDSGV
+179 PRYLVNLILQESGV
-193 SKFTEATTKVSKY
+193 SKFAEATAKVSKY
-206 YNPMSYDPRNIIAIV
+206 YTSTSYDPRNIIAIV

-230 RVQNTITGANAVIEG
+230 RVQHVINSDQAVIEG
-245 QETFEEAQELA
+245 QESFEEAQELA

-288 LIAGLIGFVALIIFM
+288 LLAGLIGFVALIIFM
-303 IALYR
+303 IVLYR
-308 IPGVAASIALV
+308 VPGVAASIALV
-319 IYVGLMVISLNLF
+319 IYVGLMVICLNLF

-347 IGMAVDANVIIFSRI
+347 IGMAVDANVIIFTRI
-362 REEMAVGKTVR
+362 REEIAIGKTVR

-378 GFKKAQSAI
+378 GFKKARSAI
-387 VDGNVTTLIAAVV
+387 IDGNVTTLIAAVV

-440 IGFQSEGCVGTI
+440 IGLQSEGCI
-452 GKGVKFDFVKHA
+452 GKLAKGIKFDFVKHA
-464 PKFAIASVILVI
+464 PKFAVFSVILVI

-503 STSVSFEEVLPE
+503 STSVSFNEELPA
-515 GIQGRMEKT
+515 GIQGRMEET
-524 VQKATGKIAEI
+524 VRKATGKIAEI

-556 SALEEALVTEYGID
+556 TALEDALIAEYGID
-570 AEKIQTENISSVVS
+570 AENIQAENISSVVS
-584 GEMKKDALWASVIAI
+584 GEMKKDALWASVIAV

-674 EFFASMSMK
+674 EFFATMSMK

-726 IVGIV
+726 IVGIL

-742 PLWFYLQKNE
+742 PLWFFLQKNE
-752 KTKEQEPEE
+752 KEKEPEPEE

>member
-1 MVINM
+1 M
-6 KKTGWIKLFC
+6 KKTGWIKLLC
-16 LLLAIGAIAFVSIV
+16 LVLAIGAIAFVSIV

-53 SITYQAVKDEPTAE
+53 SITYQAVKDDPTAE

-206 YNPMSYDPRNIIAIV
+206 YNPMSYDPRNVIAIV

-230 RVQNTITGANAVIEG
+230 RVQNVITGNSAVIEG

-276 GAKLGEKAIETS
+276 GAKLGERAIETS
-288 LIAGLIGFVALIIFM
+288 LLAGLIGFVALIIFM
-303 IALYR
+303 IVLYR
-308 IPGVAASIALV
+308 VPGVAASIALI
-319 IYVGLMVISLNLF
+319 IYVGLMVISLNIF
-332 NVTLTLPGIAGIILS
+332 GVTLTLPGIAGIILS
-347 IGMAVDANVIIFSRI
+347 IGMAVDANVIIFTRI

-378 GFKKAQSAI
+378 GFKKARSAI

-440 IGFQSEGCVGTI
+440 IGFQSEGCVGKI

-464 PKFAIASVILVI
+464 PKFAIISVILVI

-503 STSVSFEEVLPE
+503 STSVSFDEELPA
-515 GIQGRMEKT
+515 GIQGKMETT

-535 SLVEESNSVLI
+535 SLVEESNAVLI
-546 KTTNLEQEDR
+546 KTTNLEQDDR
-556 SALEEALVTEYGID
+556 AALEEALVAEYGVD

-674 EFFASMSMK
+674 EFFATMSMK

-726 IVGIV
+726 IVGIL

-742 PLWFYLQKNE
+742 PLWFLLQKNE
-752 KTKEQEPEE
+752 KAKESEPEE
-761 P
+761 PYSL

>member
-1 MVINM
+1 MFNM
-6 KKTGWIKLFC
+6 KKTGWIKLVC
-16 LLLAIGAIAFVSIV
+16 LILAIGAIAFVSIV
-30 GFGSNAVGSYKDIS
+30 GFGNNAIGSYKDIS

-53 SITYQAVKDEPTAE
+53 SITYQAVKDDPTAE

-139 TGRYDKLTRSM
+139 TGRYDKLSRSM
-150 AEIIASGNM
+150 EEIIASGNM

-193 SKFTEATTKVSKY
+193 SKFTAATTKVSKY
-206 YNPMSYDPRNIIAIV
+206 YNPMTYDPRNVIAIV

-230 RVQNTITGANAVIEG
+230 RVENVITGVNAVIEG

-276 GAKLGEKAIETS
+276 GAKLGERAIETS
-288 LIAGLIGFVALIIFM
+288 LLAGLIGFVALIIFM
-303 IALYR
+303 ILLYR
-308 IPGVAASIALV
+308 VPGVAASVALV

-347 IGMAVDANVIIFSRI
+347 IGMAVDANVIIFTRI

-378 GFKKAQSAI
+378 GFKKARSAI
-387 VDGNVTTLIAAVV
+387 IDGNVTTLIAAVV

-440 IGFQSEGCVGTI
+440 IGFQSEGCVGTL
-452 GKGVKFDFVKHA
+452 GKGVKFDFIKHA
-464 PKFAIASVILVI
+464 PKFAIVSVILVI

-503 STSVSFEEVLPE
+503 STSVSFDEELPV
-515 GIQGRMEKT
+515 GIQGKMETT

-546 KTTNLEQEDR
+546 KTTNLEQEER
-556 SALEEALVTEYGID
+556 SDLEEALVAEYGVD
-570 AEKIQTENISSVVS
+570 AENIQTENISSVVS

-674 EFFASMSMK
+674 EFFATMSMK

-726 IVGIV
+726 IVGIL
-731 AGAYSSVFLAG
+731 AGAYSSVLLAG
-742 PLWFYLQKNE
+742 PLWYFLQKSE
-752 KTKEQEPEE
+752 KAKEPEPEE

>member
-288 LIAGLIGFVALIIFM
+288 LLAGMIGFVALIIFM

-308 IPGVAASIALV
+308 VPGVAASVALV

-347 IGMAVDANVIIFSRI
+347 IGMAVDANVIIFTRI

-503 STSVSFEEVLPE
+503 STSVSFDEALPE

-556 SALEEALVTEYGID
+556 SALEDALVAEYGID

-752 KTKEQEPEE
+752 KTKEPEPEE

>member
-1 MVINM
+1 M
-6 KKTGWIKLFC
+6 KKTGWIKLVC
-16 LLLAIGAIAFVSIV
+16 LILAIGAIAFVSIV

-53 SITYQAVKDEPTAE
+53 SITYQAVKDDPTAE

-139 TGRYDKLTRSM
+139 TGRYDKLSRSM
-150 AEIIASGNM
+150 EEIIASGNM

-193 SKFTEATTKVSKY
+193 SKFTAATTKVSKY
-206 YNPMSYDPRNIIAIV
+206 YNPMTYDPRNVIAIV

-230 RVQNTITGANAVIEG
+230 RVENVITGANAVIEG

-276 GAKLGEKAIETS
+276 GAKLGERAIETS
-288 LIAGLIGFVALIIFM
+288 LLAGLIGFVALIIFM
-303 IALYR
+303 ILLYR
-308 IPGVAASIALV
+308 VPGVAASVALV

-347 IGMAVDANVIIFSRI
+347 IGMAVDANVIIFTRI

-378 GFKKAQSAI
+378 GFKKARSAI
-387 VDGNVTTLIAAVV
+387 IDGNVTSLIAAVV

-440 IGFQSEGCVGTI
+440 IGFQSEGCVGTL
-452 GKGVKFDFVKHA
+452 GKGVKFDFIKHA
-464 PKFAIASVILVI
+464 PKFAIVSVILVI

-503 STSVSFEEVLPE
+503 STSVSFDEELPA
-515 GIQGRMEKT
+515 GIQGKMETT

-546 KTTNLEQEDR
+546 KTTNLEQEER
-556 SALEEALVTEYGID
+556 SDLEEALVAEYGVD
-570 AEKIQTENISSVVS
+570 AENIQTENISSVVS

-674 EFFASMSMK
+674 EFFATMSMK

-726 IVGIV
+726 IVGIL
-731 AGAYSSVFLAG
+731 AGAYSSVLLAG
-742 PLWFYLQKNE
+742 PLWYFLQKSE
-752 KTKEQEPEE
+752 KAKEPEPEE

>member
-1 MVINM
+1 
-6 KKTGWIKLFC
+6 
-16 LLLAIGAIAFVSIV
+16 
-30 GFGSNAVGSYKDIS
+30 
-44 LGLDLAGGV
+44 
-53 SITYQAVKDEPTAE
+53 
-67 EMEDARYK
+67 
-75 LMKRAEGKSTESAVY
+75 
-90 IEGTNRI
+90 
-97 NVDIPNVTDAN
+97 
-108 RILEEMGQVGSIYF
+108 MGQVGSIYF

-139 TGRYDKLTRSM
+139 TGRYDKLSRSM
-150 AEIIASGNM
+150 EEIIASGNM

-193 SKFTEATTKVSKY
+193 SKFTAATTKVSKY
-206 YNPMSYDPRNIIAIV
+206 YNPMTYDPRNVIAIV

-230 RVQNTITGANAVIEG
+230 RVENVITGANAVIEG

-276 GAKLGEKAIETS
+276 GAKLGERAIETS
-288 LIAGLIGFVALIIFM
+288 LLAGLIGFVALIIFM
-303 IALYR
+303 ILLYR
-308 IPGVAASIALV
+308 VPGVAASVALV

-347 IGMAVDANVIIFSRI
+347 IGMAVDANVIIFTRI

-378 GFKKAQSAI
+378 GFKKARSAI
-387 VDGNVTTLIAAVV
+387 IDGNVTTLIAAVV

-440 IGFQSEGCVGTI
+440 IGFQSEGCVGTL
-452 GKGVKFDFVKHA
+452 GKGVKFDFIKHA
-464 PKFAIASVILVI
+464 PKFAIVSVILVI

-503 STSVSFEEVLPE
+503 STSVSFDEELPV
-515 GIQGRMEKT
+515 GIQGKMETT

-546 KTTNLEQEDR
+546 KTTNLEQEER
-556 SALEEALVTEYGID
+556 SDLEEALVAEYGVD
-570 AEKIQTENISSVVS
+570 AENIQTENISSVVS

-674 EFFASMSMK
+674 EFFATMSMK

-726 IVGIV
+726 IVGIL
-731 AGAYSSVFLAG
+731 AGAYSSVLLAG
-742 PLWFYLQKNE
+742 PLWYFLQKSE
-752 KTKEQEPEE
+752 KAKEPEPEE

>member
-1 MVINM
+1 M

-16 LLLAIGAIAFVSIV
+16 LVLAIGAIAFVSIV

-53 SITYQAVKDEPTAE
+53 SITYQAVKDDPTAE

-139 TGRYDKLTRSM
+139 TGRYDKLSRSM
-150 AEIIASGNM
+150 EEIIASGNM

-230 RVQNTITGANAVIEG
+230 RVQNVITGANAVIEG

-276 GAKLGEKAIETS
+276 GAKLGERAIETS
-288 LIAGLIGFVALIIFM
+288 LLAGLIGFVALIIFM
-303 IALYR
+303 IVLYR
-308 IPGVAASIALV
+308 VPGVAASIALI
-319 IYVGLMVISLNLF
+319 IYVGLMVISLNIF
-332 NVTLTLPGIAGIILS
+332 GVTLTLPGIAGIILS
-347 IGMAVDANVIIFSRI
+347 IGMAVDANVIIFTRI

-378 GFKKAQSAI
+378 GFKKARSAI

-440 IGFQSEGCVGTI
+440 IGFQSEGCVGKI

-464 PKFAIASVILVI
+464 PKFAIISVILVI

-503 STSVSFEEVLPE
+503 STSVSFDEELPA
-515 GIQGRMEKT
+515 GIQGKMETT

-535 SLVEESNSVLI
+535 SLVEESNAVLI

-556 SALEEALVTEYGID
+556 SALEEALVAEYGVD
-570 AEKIQTENISSVVS
+570 AENIQTENISSVVS

-674 EFFASMSMK
+674 EFFATMSMK

-726 IVGIV
+726 IVGIL

-742 PLWFYLQKNE
+742 PLWFFLQKNE
-752 KTKEQEPEE
+752 TAKEPEPEE

>member
-1 MVINM
+1 M
-6 KKTGWIKLFC
+6 KKTGWIKLLC
-16 LLLAIGAIAFVSIV
+16 LVLAIGAIAFVSIV

-53 SITYQAVKDEPTAE
+53 SITYQAVKDDPTAE

-206 YNPMSYDPRNIIAIV
+206 YNPMSYDPRNVIAIV

-230 RVQNTITGANAVIEG
+230 RVQNVITGNSAVIEG

-276 GAKLGEKAIETS
+276 GAKLGERAIETS
-288 LIAGLIGFVALIIFM
+288 LLAGLIGFVALIIFM
-303 IALYR
+303 IVLYR
-308 IPGVAASIALV
+308 VPGVAASIALI
-319 IYVGLMVISLNLF
+319 IYVGLMVISLNIF
-332 NVTLTLPGIAGIILS
+332 GVTLTLPGIAGIILS
-347 IGMAVDANVIIFSRI
+347 IGMAVDANVIIFTRI

-387 VDGNVTTLIAAVV
+387 IDGNVTTLIAAVV

-440 IGFQSEGCVGTI
+440 IGFQSEGCVGTL
-452 GKGVKFDFVKHA
+452 GKGVKFDFIKHA
-464 PKFAIASVILVI
+464 PKFAIVSVILVI

-503 STSVSFEEVLPE
+503 STSVSFDEELPA
-515 GIQGRMEKT
+515 GIQGKMETT

-556 SALEEALVTEYGID
+556 SALEEALVAEYGVD
-570 AEKIQTENISSVVS
+570 AENIQTENISSVVS

-630 IVVYAVASK
+630 IVVYSVASK

-674 EFFASMSMK
+674 ELFATMSMK

-701 LTTLFMVVALAI
+701 VTTLFMVVALAI

-726 IVGIV
+726 IVGIL
-731 AGAYSSVFLAG
+731 AGAYSSVLLAG
-742 PLWFYLQKNE
+742 PLWYFLQKSE
-752 KTKEQEPEE
+752 KAKEPEPEE

>member
-1 MVINM
+1 M
-6 KKTGWIKLFC
+6 FC

-30 GFGSNAVGSYKDIS
+30 GFGNNAVGSYKDIS

-53 SITYQAVKDEPTAE
+53 SITYQAVKDDPTPE

-139 TGRYDKLTRSM
+139 TGRYDKLSRSM
-150 AEIIASGNM
+150 EAIIASGNM

-206 YNPMSYDPRNIIAIV
+206 YNPMSYDPRNVIAIV

-230 RVQNTITGANAVIEG
+230 RVQHVITGNNAVIEG

-276 GAKLGEKAIETS
+276 GAKLGERAIETS

-303 IALYR
+303 VVLYR
-308 IPGVAASIALV
+308 MPGVAASLALI

-347 IGMAVDANVIIFSRI
+347 IGMAVDANVIIFTRI

-387 VDGNVTTLIAAVV
+387 IDGNVTTLIAAVV

-440 IGFQSEGCVGTI
+440 IGFQSEGCIGTL
-452 GKGVKFDFVKHA
+452 GKGVKFDFVKNA
-464 PKFAIASVILVI
+464 PKFAIVSVILVI

-483 INKANTGAI
+483 INKANTGTI
-492 FKYSLDFVGGT
+492 FKYSLDFIGGT
-503 STSVSFEEVLPE
+503 STAVSFDEELPE
-515 GIQGRMEKT
+515 GIQGRMEAT
-524 VQKATGKIAEI
+524 VKNATGKIAEI

-556 SALEEALVTEYGID
+556 SALEDALVTEYGID

-584 GEMKKDALWASVIAI
+584 GEMKKDALWASMIAI

-630 IVVYAVASK
+630 IVVYAMASK

-701 LTTLFMVVALAI
+701 LTTLFMVLALAI

-726 IVGIV
+726 IVGIL

-742 PLWFYLQKNE
+742 PLWFFLQKNE
-752 KTKEQEPEE
+752 KAHEAEPDE

>member
-1 MVINM
+1 M

-16 LLLAIGAIAFVSIV
+16 LVLAIGAIAFVSLV
-30 GFGSNAVGSYKDIS
+30 GFGDNAVGSYKDIS

-53 SITYQAVKDEPTAE
+53 SITYQAVKEDPTTE

-108 RILEEMGQVGSIYF
+108 RILEEMGKVGSIYF
-122 IYGQGDDGIV
+122 IYGMGDDGIL
-132 NISFNEE
+132 NIAYNEE
-139 TGRYDKLTRSM
+139 TGKIDTLARSM
-150 AEIIASGNM
+150 EEIIASGNV
-159 VLDGSDVANAKAFI
+159 VLDGSDIADARAYI

-179 PRYLVELTLGDSGV
+179 PRYLVNLILQESGV
-193 SKFTEATTKVSKY
+193 SKFAEATAKVSKY
-206 YNPMSYDPRNIIAIV
+206 YTSTSYDPRNIIAIV

-230 RVQNTITGANAVIEG
+230 RVQHVINSDQAVIEG
-245 QETFEEAQELA
+245 QESFEEAQELA

-288 LIAGLIGFVALIIFM
+288 LLAGLIGFVALIIFM
-303 IALYR
+303 IILYR
-308 IPGVAASIALV
+308 VPGVAASIALV
-319 IYVGLMVISLNLF
+319 IYVGLMVICLNLF

-362 REEMAVGKTVR
+362 REEIAIGKTVR

-378 GFKKAQSAI
+378 GFKKARSAI
-387 VDGNVTTLIAAVV
+387 IDGNVTTLIAAIV

-440 IGFQSEGCVGTI
+440 IGFQSEGCI
-452 GKGVKFDFVKHA
+452 GKLAKGIKFDFVKHA
-464 PKFAIASVILVI
+464 PKFAVFSVILVI

-503 STSVSFEEVLPE
+503 STSVSFNEELPA
-515 GIQGRMEKT
+515 GIQGRMEET
-524 VQKATGKIAEI
+524 VRKATGKIAEI

-556 SALEEALVTEYGID
+556 AALEDALIAEYGID
-570 AEKIQTENISSVVS
+570 AENIQAENISSVVS
-584 GEMKKDALWASVIAI
+584 GEMKKDALWASVIAV

-674 EFFASMSMK
+674 EFFATMSMK

-726 IVGIV
+726 IVGIL

-742 PLWFYLQKNE
+742 PLWFFLQKNE
-752 KTKEQEPEE
+752 KEKEPEPEE